1 MKPLSFII
9 ATAFLMLT
17 SLIFFKASQAS
28 NTRSGFNSN
37 KVDSSKNDWE
47 CNVQDSSRT
56 VVPHF
61 MRYSC
66 AD

>member
-1 MKPLSFII
+1 MKPLNFIA

-28 NTRSGFNSN
+28 NTRSEFNSN
-37 KVDSSKNDWE
+37 KINSSKNNWE
-47 CNVQDSSRT
+47 CGVQDSSRT

-66 AD
+66 ID